1 MDGCSMTSAVN
12 VGSYAWPRIHQALG
26 MMASASEPVNGTN
39 LWTRT
44 LELSPPS
51 SAERAIG
58 GTDLGKVRK
67 YFFFASTGM
76 ARIGWLEKLPKLGW
90 RITPEGRRALAE
102 IPETNGLRQAYQRA
116 YGQWRKIKPDDERR
130 AWLVRPDGGAQLVES
145 WVADGFVSLPGT
157 HLGNV
162 KSGDELA
169 KVRAAVE
176 DGYTHLDYP
185 QRKTL
190 TEAYYAFLTRMN
202 VDDVVMTLVGEQLW
216 LGAVT
221 AEAQVDATIDAA
233 RVRRPVDWI
242 DDPRSRDGLPASVD
256 RLFDQQGAVVELT
269 GALDVFTSW
278 LDEAVDPDT
287 VPTIQPV
294 VEEPLALAPATDEL
308 ASSLHMDRAWLQE
321 LIETLQERHQ
331 IVLFG
336 PPGTGKT
343 YVAQAV
349 AQHIADRDA
358 VRLVQFHPSYAYE
371 DFFEGFRPTATGG
384 FTLTDGPLR
393 ELAAAAISEP
403 GRPHVLI
410 IDEMNRGNLPKI
422 FGELYFLLEY
432 RDRSIRPQYSPGTPF
447 QLPRNLYVIGTMN
460 TADRSIA
467 ALDAAIRRR
476 FAFFELHPDE
486 PPVRDLLNRWAVA
499 NQASGERAALLR
511 ALNDA
516 IGEED
521 RDFKI
526 GPSYLMKEWVDK
538 PGGIERVWRHD
549 LLPLLEEHY
558 FGRLTRAQVHARFG
572 LDTISAQV
580 TAAQPAQSGGVQPA
594 QPDPTGSDPAAE
606 HA

>member
-1 MDGCSMTSAVN
+1 MNADF
-12 VGSYAWPRIHQALG
+12 YAWPRVLEALEVLKEAG
-26 MMASASEPVNGTN
+26 EPLPPSEV
-39 LWTRT
+39 WSRT
-44 LELSPPS
+44 LQRIPPTQD
-51 SAERAIG
+51 ERAFG
-58 GTDLGKVRK
+58 GPGLEKVSVKFRWT
-67 YFFFASTGM
+67 STAL
-76 ARIGWLEKLPKLGW
+76 ARIGWLEKQVQPRKW
-90 RITPEGRRALAE
+90 RITAAGERALIEHPQLADF
-102 IPETNGLRQAYQRA
+102 RQTVDMLYW
-116 YGQWRKIKPDDERR
+116 QWAKVKPDDARR
-130 AWLVRPDGGAQLVES
+130 AWLVRPEGGVRLVES

-157 HLGNV
+157 HLGTV
-162 KSGDELA
+162 KPGDELA
-169 KVRAAVE
+169 KVRAAIE

-202 VDDVVMTLVGEQLW
+202 VDDVVTTLVGDHLW
-216 LGAVT
+216 SGAVI
-221 AEAQVDATIDAA
+221 ADAQVDTAIDGA

-242 DDPRSRDGLPASVD
+242 DDPRSRDALPASVD
-256 RLFDQQGAVVELT
+256 RLFDQQGTVVELT

-287 VPTIQPV
+287 LPTGQPE
-294 VEEPLALAPATDEL
+294 VENALTLAPATDEL

-321 LIETLQERHQ
+321 LIDTLQERHQ
-331 IVLFG
+331 VVLFG

-358 VRLVQFHPSYAYE
+358 IRLVQFHPSYAYE
-371 DFFEGFRPTATGG
+371 DFFEGFRPTASGG

-393 ELAAAAISEP
+393 ELAAAAISDP
-403 GRPHVLI
+403 ARPHVLI

-486 PPVRDLLNRWAVA
+486 PPVRDLLSRWATA
-499 NQASGERAALLR
+499 NQAGGERAAVLR
-511 ALNDA
+511 ALNEA

-538 PGGIERVWRHD
+538 PGGIERVFRHD

-572 LDTISAQV
+572 LDTISARV
-580 TAAQPAQSGGVQPA
+580 TAAKPAQSGGVQPS